1 MSVKPDIILNVTGL
15 QCPVPVIRLKKS
27 LDIMQSGQIIEV
39 ISNDKRLKSEIL
51 ALCKRLGIELISS
64 STSNNGITR
73 FLIKK

>member
-1 MSVKPDIILNVTGL
+1 MPIKPDIILNVTGL

-27 LDIMQSGQIIEV
+27 LDIMRSGQIIEV